1 MAARFFKLPLH
12 RTIQDLPVREKQIPL
27 NRPPFRR
34 SGSSVPKSRLIIG
47 RKPLLE
53 ALQQAV
59 NIEKIFLLQTAT
71 GDEISAI
78 KKKARE
84 LNIALSLVPLEKLGR
99 FTQANHQ
106 GVVAIGG
113 LIEYQP
119 LQEVISQAVDRGETP
134 LVVLL
139 DGITDTRNLGA
150 IARSAHC
157 YGAHALVVPSSNNA
171 AITEE
176 GIKASAGALEHI
188 PVCRIAS
195 VEQAIDILHMNGLQ
209 IAATSLQSSSP
220 IQHTDLNIPLAIV
233 MGSEDKGVSEHVLK
247 HADHLVRIPMTGNF
261 DSLNV
266 SVAAGIML
274 YEVQRQKD
282 LQGA

>member
-1 MAARFFKLPLH
+1 M
-12 RTIQDLPVREKQIPL
+12 
-27 NRPPFRR
+27 
-34 SGSSVPKSRLIIG
+34 PKNRLIIG

-53 ALQQAV
+53 ALEQGT
-59 NIEKIFLLQTAT
+59 NLEKIFLLQTAT

-84 LNIALSLVPLEKLGR
+84 LNIALSLVPQEKLGR

-106 GVVAIGG
+106 GVVAIAG
-113 LIEYQP
+113 LVEYQP
-119 LQEVISQAVDRGETP
+119 LQEIISQAVDKGETP
-134 LVVLL
+134 LIVVL

-176 GIKASAGALEHI
+176 GIKASAGALERI
-188 PVCRIAS
+188 PVCRVAS
-195 VEQAIDILHMNGLQ
+195 VEQAVDILHLNGIQL
-209 IAATSLQSSSP
+209 AATSLLSDSAL
-220 IQHTDLNIPLAIV
+220 IQDIDLTIPLAIV
-233 MGSEDKGVSEHVLK
+233 MGSEDKGVSEFVLK
-247 HADHLVRIPMTGNF
+247 HADHLVRIPMAGTF

-274 YEVQRQKD
+274 YEMQRQKA
-282 LQGA
+282 LG

>member
-1 MAARFFKLPLH
+1 MNK
-12 RTIQDLPVREKQIPL
+12 
-27 NRPPFRR
+27 PPFR
-34 SGSSVPKSRLIIG
+34 SNKTSVPKSRLIIG

-53 ALQQAV
+53 ALQNAV

-78 KKKARE
+78 KKAARE
-84 LNIALSLVPLEKLGR
+84 MNIALSLVPQEKLTR

-119 LQEVISQAVDRGETP
+119 LQEIISQAVDKGETP
-134 LVVLL
+134 LIVLL

-150 IARSAHC
+150 IARSALC
-157 YGAHALVVPSSNNA
+157 YGAHALVIPSSNNA

-176 GIKASAGALEHI
+176 GIKASAGALESI
-188 PVCRIAS
+188 PVCRVTS
-195 VEQAIDILHMNGLQ
+195 VEQAIDILHLNGIQ
-209 IAATSLQSSSP
+209 VIATALKNSNP
-220 IQHTDLNIPLAIV
+220 IHTVDLGIPLAIV
-233 MGSEDKGVSEHVLK
+233 MGSEDKGVSDFVIK
-247 HADHLVRIPMTGNF
+247 QADHLVKIPMAGTF

-274 YEVQRQKD
+274 YEVQRQKE
-282 LQGA
+282 L

>member
-1 MAARFFKLPLH
+1 MNK
-12 RTIQDLPVREKQIPL
+12 
-27 NRPPFRR
+27 PPYRK

-53 ALQQAV
+53 ALNNAA
-59 NIEKIFLLQTAT
+59 NIEKIFMLQTAT
-71 GDEISAI
+71 GDEITAI
-78 KKKARE
+78 RKKARE
-84 LNIALSLVPLEKLGR
+84 LNIAFSLVPPEKLTR

-106 GVVAIGG
+106 GIVAIAG

-119 LQEVISQAVDRGETP
+119 LQEIISRAVDKGETP
-134 LVVLL
+134 LLVLL

-157 YGAHALVVPSSNNA
+157 YGAHALIVPSSNNA

-176 GIKASAGALEHI
+176 GIKVSAGALEHI

-195 VEQAIDILHMNGLQ
+195 VEQAIDILHLNGIQ
-209 IAATSLQSSSP
+209 VIATGLTESEPLSG
-220 IQHTDLNIPLAIV
+220 TDLTVPLAIV
-233 MGSEDKGVSEHVLK
+233 MGAEDKGVSDFVLK
-247 HADHLVRIPMTGNF
+247 HADHLVRIPMAGNF

-274 YEVQRQKD
+274 YEVQRQKE
-282 LQGA
+282 L